1 MPITS
6 PSKGKSL
13 LDVKSNHI
21 FSNDTERDTYFSAN
35 PTELKE
41 GLYICS
47 NEILQR
53 YENEQ
58 FVNRSSMIKGSKG
71 DRGYSIQSITDIEG
85 NKIRLILEDSTHFD
99 ITKTQAS
106 ANNITISKTEFTN
119 WLKDFTG
126 NQTQELLNF
135 IDEMNEIPNGIL
147 YFGEINTE
155 NSWKII
161 KENSNLNFYRYD
173 LYNNQYNKIA
183 SFGASVESDRFI
195 LSEWQGRILGTK
207 IDGTKRTLLKT
218 SVDNDGV
225 IIGNKF
231 GRVGLVHGNKL
242 FSMYP
247 TGISSDFKMNECS
260 DAEGIANAQTITK
273 FSTYFKATIDGFYSG
288 LKNIEVIEAP
298 EGTTARFWATSED
311 KNEIIV
317 EDCSYLNF
325 TKGLG
330 KEIVVGLNDL
340 LLDEPFPIDKDTAV
354 YFNLEFSNP
363 VKLKGSVVD
372 NGVIDDPKFYPMCD
386 VIKEIA
392 NLEDLATQNWVRTN
406 IPLSDATD
414 SDSTTTAASS
424 KAVNSVRKLV
434 STAVSG
440 MTYLGGIS
448 CEAFSAITI
457 GRKGNYYKLAD
468 DGIIFGTSY
477 NAGTSVLINTDFN
490 DRAITVNDCDFFVV
504 EATGTGGIFIT
515 NVTAVTNGKNCS
527 VTYKD
532 APNNGCVDS
541 ILTDDTSLNVTI
553 EWDRTEEAYCG
564 IPTVNGTSVS
574 SYSNKTGGT
583 YTATVTIDIN
593 TSDSIICENNGVIF
607 SVPITKVS
615 APTITGFSISGVY
628 PTTNSIL
635 QTELKENDEIT
646 CTIQTDKNIDYIEFV
661 DFGAFKLKTY
671 IVTAGK
677 SFTNIVGIVA
687 NRGNSVSTVN
697 GKIRV
702 RSTDGSYSD
711 YVLSSNTV
719 VLNNLSPSMTFGA
732 ITFPAGQEAIKG
744 TESISL
750 AFTLSNA
757 DSNTVSAITND
768 LSVSNKTSTGI
779 NATRLSSGSATYN
792 DGSSDNLS
800 FLLRRNANGKS
811 ITYTYRVPIVTVP
824 ANLDYY
830 FPNPYKIKSGAGQTN
845 CTLNFNQKV
854 KVTSVTIPSPNKGT
868 LNTST
873 TSSYQNTYTL
883 GITSADSD
891 TKSST
896 ANNCTINVVGMSG
909 IQTSNINIGYILAGF
924 TSRVVSFTYPS
935 LSQTIGTTVLTT
947 SNLVASGQ
955 ILTTPPFDIAKTY
968 VMPDALT
975 TALADK
981 YSISADGLSL
991 LLPES
996 IKGFGYSTDMSAQV
1010 TIQENN

>member
-6 PSKGKSL
+6 PSKGKGV

-21 FSNDTERDTYFSAN
+21 FANDTERDNYFSVN

-58 FVNRSSMIKGSKG
+58 FVNRSSIIKGSKG
-71 DRGYSIQSITDIEG
+71 DVGDTGTSIQSITDIES
-85 NKIRLILEDSTHFD
+85 NKIRITLDDGTYSD

-106 ANNITISKTEFTN
+106 ANNITVLKTDFTN
-119 WLKDFTG
+119 LLKDFTG
-126 NQTQELLNF
+126 TQTQDLFNF

-161 KENSNLNFYRYD
+161 KEYFNLNFYRYD
-173 LYNNQYNKIA
+173 LYNSQYNKIA

-195 LSEWQGRILGTK
+195 LTEWQGSILGKKT
-207 IDGTKRTLLKT
+207 DGTKRTLLKT
-218 SVDNDGV
+218 SVDKNGV

-231 GRVGLVHGNKL
+231 GRVGLVNGNKL

-247 TGISSDFKMNECS
+247 TGISSNFKMNECS
-260 DAEGIANAQTITK
+260 DAEGIANAQTITN

-288 LKNIEVIEAP
+288 LKNIEVIEVP
-298 EGTTARFWATSED
+298 EGTIARFWAISED
-311 KNEIIV
+311 KNDIIV

-340 LLDEPFPIDKDTAV
+340 LLNEPFPIDKDTAV

-392 NLEDLATQNWVRTN
+392 NLEDLATQDWVRTN

-414 SDSTTTAASS
+414 SDSITTAASS

-504 EATGTGGIFIT
+504 EATGTGGIFVT
-515 NVTAVTNGKNCS
+515 NVTATTSGKNVS
-527 VTYKD
+527 ITYKD

-553 EWDRTEEAYCG
+553 EWDRTEDAYCG
-564 IPTVNGTSVS
+564 IPTVNGTTVS

-583 YTATVTIDIN
+583 YTVTVTIDI
-593 TSDSIICENNGVIF
+593 SSAESIICENNGVVF
-607 SVPITKVS
+607 SVPITKETPPVIQS
-615 APTITGFSISGVY
+615 VTFGNY
-628 PTTNSIL
+628 PIN
-635 QTELKENDEIT
+635 QTSVKENDTMEIT
-646 CTIQTDKNIDYIEFV
+646 I
-661 DFGAFKLKTY
+661 
-671 IVTAGK
+671 TADK
-677 SFTNIVGIVA
+677 SFNQVIVDNFELAKSKTQNVTEGTSATISISCA
-687 NRGNSVSTVN
+687 NRGLTTATSQKVRIMVVSPTGSSSGSYTSSTGIMMNNSV
-697 GKIRV
+697 
-702 RSTDGSYSD
+702 
-711 YVLSSNTV
+711 
-719 VLNNLSPSMTFGA
+719 PSLTIG
-732 ITFPAGQEAIKG
+732 TKTYPDGQEALKETEQCTINFTTSKADVVTISSPNGQLNIG
-744 TESISL
+744 TKT
-750 AFTLSNA
+750 AT
-757 DSNTVSAITND
+757 
-768 LSVSNKTSTGI
+768 SVQV
-779 NATRLSSGSATYN
+779 TRLSENYNIATP
-792 DGSSDNLS
+792 NLS
-800 FLLRRNANGKS
+800 FSLKFNENQATATV
-811 ITYTYRVPIVTVP
+811 ITIINIVNVP
-824 ANLDYY
+824 ATLTSTSAVQIRSGIGNVSVTCT
-830 FPNPYKIKSGAGQTN
+830 FSQAVKIS
-845 CTLNFNQKV
+845 
-854 KVTSVTIPSPNKGT
+854 SVTIPKGT
-868 LNTST
+868 LGSATST
-873 TSSYQNTYTL
+873 STYSTSYNGL
-883 GITSADSD
+883 ISADDVTEHSL
-891 TKSST
+891 S
-896 ANNCTINVVGMSG
+896 NVNMTIGLVGMSG
-909 IQTSNINIGYILAGF
+909 ITATVYKPFYVKGF
-924 TSRVVSFTYPS
+924 GAKTLTFTYPEY
-935 LSQTIGTTVLTT
+935 TKAIGTTVVDPLSIVCSGTLNVSPAVTIATT
-947 SNLVASGQ
+947 YDSSGACDDVREFGIIDNNTLKLSSDLVS
-955 ILTTPPFDIAKTY
+955 FY
-968 VMPDALT
+968 
-975 TALADK
+975 
-981 YSISADGLSL
+981 
-991 LLPES
+991 
-996 IKGFGYSTDMSAQV
+996 YSTGITCTVDIYES
-1010 TIQENN
+1010 